1 VGDKLRALG
10 VDPGGIPS
18 DDFRRLI
25 DDDIKVFVG
34 VVKAA
39 NLTFEE

>member
-18 DDFRRLI
+18 DEFRRMI
-25 DDDIKVFVG
+25 EADIKVTAD